1 MQIGL
6 SIVTTDTFF
15 AQLAFDLQMVRIC
28 NPTDTL
34 LSHLQE
40 ELSGDNSFIPWHGGN
55 RVKATNTVNIVNK
68 LVTVFAAPYLDKL
81 INAWTLQTSNNLH
94 HRTAIPK
101 PAARDFANT
110 APYLAAHRDSS
121 LLNDRDNQ
129 PVDYAR

>member
-40 ELSGDNSFIPWHGGN
+40 ELSGDNSFIP
-55 RVKATNTVNIVNK
+55 
-68 LVTVFAAPYLDKL
+68 
-81 INAWTLQTSNNLH
+81 
-94 HRTAIPK
+94 
-101 PAARDFANT
+101 
-110 APYLAAHRDSS
+110 
-121 LLNDRDNQ
+121 
-129 PVDYAR
+129 